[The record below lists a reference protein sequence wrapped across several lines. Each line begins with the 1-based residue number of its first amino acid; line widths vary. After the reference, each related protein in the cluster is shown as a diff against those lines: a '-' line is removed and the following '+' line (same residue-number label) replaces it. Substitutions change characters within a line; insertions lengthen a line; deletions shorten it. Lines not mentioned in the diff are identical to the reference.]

1 MFETLLVANRGE
13 IACRIIRTAQRLG
26 LKTVAVYS
34 EADRNALHVRHAD
47 QAIFIGD
54 SPARESYLVADR
66 ILAAARKSGADA
78 IHPGYGFLS
87 ENAEFAEACA
97 EANISF
103 IGPPASAIRTMGQ
116 KDLAKRQMEAAGV
129 PVIPGEHNEGH
140 DLQSAAARIGFPLL
154 VKAVAGGGGKGMRR
168 VDSLDG
174 LDQALESAKRE
185 ALSSFGD
192 DRLLIEKWLGQS
204 RHIEI
209 QVFADS
215 HGDVVHLFER
225 DCSLQRRHQKVIEEA
240 PAHGMP
246 EKLRAAMG
254 KAAIRATQAIDY
266 RGAGTIEFLVDVSNG
281 MEDAPFYFMEMNTRL
296 QVEHPITEAV
306 TGIDLV
312 EWQLRVAAG
321 EPLPLRQEE
330 IPLRGHAIEARVY
343 AEDASRRYLPQTGRL
358 IRHRPPEAGEHIRI
372 DSGIAEGDSVTIHYD
387 PMISKLIA
395 RGSSREEALRHL
407 RGALEKYQIAGLI
420 TNLPFLHAISN
431 HPGFVMGRI
440 DTNFLVDHES
450 TLVSAMT
457 KREKTLVAMAC
468 AVLLAEREAK
478 AHPEDGADSFSPW
491 AATDN
496 FRLNED
502 GFDVLRFRLGKEDL
516 DITAHF
522 SLDARTLE
530 WDDQAATLRNVELS
544 DNRISATIDGNRWKG
559 FYARD
564 EDRIWVMC
572 ESNTLKLEI
581 RQRTRSI
588 TSSGTSDGSVRSA
601 MPGKVTAILVTS
613 GEKVEEGQPLL
624 TLEAMKMEHTLT
636 SPRGGIVSS
645 FDIQNGQQVMEQEL
659 LMKIDPVPDA

>member
-1 MFETLLVANRGE
+1 
-13 IACRIIRTAQRLG
+13 
-26 LKTVAVYS
+26 
-34 EADRNALHVRHAD
+34 
-47 QAIFIGD
+47 
-54 SPARESYLVADR
+54 
-66 ILAAARKSGADA
+66 
-78 IHPGYGFLS
+78 
-87 ENAEFAEACA
+87 
-97 EANISF
+97 
-103 IGPPASAIRTMGQ
+103 
-116 KDLAKRQMEAAGV
+116 
-129 PVIPGEHNEGH
+129 
-140 DLQSAAARIGFPLL
+140 
-154 VKAVAGGGGKGMRR
+154 
-168 VDSLDG
+168 
-174 LDQALESAKRE
+174 
-185 ALSSFGD
+185 
-192 DRLLIEKWLGQS
+192 
-204 RHIEI
+204 
-209 QVFADS
+209 
-215 HGDVVHLFER
+215 
-225 DCSLQRRHQKVIEEA
+225 
-240 PAHGMP
+240 
-246 EKLRAAMG
+246 
-254 KAAIRATQAIDY
+254 
-266 RGAGTIEFLVDVSNG
+266 
-281 MEDAPFYFMEMNTRL
+281 
-296 QVEHPITEAV
+296 
-306 TGIDLV
+306 
-312 EWQLRVAAG
+312 
-321 EPLPLRQEE
+321 
-330 IPLRGHAIEARVY
+330 
-343 AEDASRRYLPQTGRL
+343 
-358 IRHRPPEAGEHIRI
+358 
-372 DSGIAEGDSVTIHYD
+372 
-387 PMISKLIA
+387 
-395 RGSSREEALRHL
+395 
-407 RGALEKYQIAGLI
+407 
-420 TNLPFLHAISN
+420 
-431 HPGFVMGRI
+431 MGRI

-516 DITAHF
+516 DITAPF